1 MSAFDI
7 YIYSIGAFAVIASI
21 LMRWPKQGDDHKHE
35 SPLTRQQT
43 KE

>member
-7 YIYSIGAFAVIASI
+7 YIYSIGAFAIVASI
-21 LMRWPKQGDDHKHE
+21 LMRWPKVGNDCKQHSSLAHRHE
-35 SPLTRQQT
+35 